1 MLKFKSLNELK
12 VQIRTNLHLFN
23 KYDVVVGIPRS
34 GMLIALIIGLE
45 LNKLTIQF
53 QDLLDKNF
61 KNIYSS
67 RMNNLEKINNK
78 IKILVCDDSIN
89 TGNTIKKIK
98 NQIQIYGL
106 NNEYEINYFSAY
118 ATEQSKN
125 NIDFYLEKI
134 EQPRIFEWNIFHH
147 DYGKYFLWDFD
158 GVFCND
164 PSEFENDDGER
175 YLNFI
180 KSATPKI
187 IPTKPIGMIVSARLE
202 KYRAQSI
209 DWLNKYK
216 INFSSL
222 FLLNSTA
229 ELRKKNSLHKI
240 FKAEV
245 YSRTNSLLFIE
256 SDIQQANWIFEKTR
270 KPVYCIETNQYLS

>member
-1 MLKFKSLNELK
+1 M
-12 VQIRTNLHLFN
+12 HLFN

-89 TGNTIKKIK
+89 TGNTINKIK

>member
-89 TGNTIKKIK
+89 TGNTINKIK

-240 FKAEV
+240 FKAEI

-270 KPVYCIETNQYLS
+270 KPVYCIENNQYLS